1 MEEFLNEI
9 LEIIRSNK
17 SNEEKRQA
25 LSQYHD
31 NDIAD
36 VLNKLEDQE
45 KIALVKI
52 LGKERLLND
61 KQDKYRRLIINNK
74 KCSFNILL

>member
-1 MEEFLNEI
+1 MSLVELYIKSRKSKRLIFDEGEEYAYPL
-9 LEIIRSNK
+9 
-17 SNEEKRQA
+17 
-25 LSQYHD
+25 
-31 NDIAD
+31 
-36 VLNKLEDQE
+36 
-45 KIALVKI
+45 I